1 MLMSNIFLFNAIFL
15 LFSYYVSVENFTLQK
30 KMMKLLKLCFGTQN
44 LVNLAN
50 KSKTFHLI
58 LGGRLNSRRM
68 VNKLKFLKSWC
79 CTTKLQKISR
89 CQRYTTLRPKS
100 GGLADIKGISQVEI
114 IVSFIRLH
122 LHFHGTNKIFFIFT
136 I

>member
-68 VNKLKFLKSWC
+68 VNKLKFLKSSC
-79 CTTKLQKISR
+79 YTTKLHKISR
-89 CQRYTTLRPKS
+89 CHRYNFTSQKSYGILVKLVEVWQTLREEVTFLS
-100 GGLADIKGISQVEI
+100 
-114 IVSFIRLH
+114 
-122 LHFHGTNKIFFIFT
+122 
-136 I
+136 